1 MLIVFVSRFSKRKRD
16 RKSLKE
22 RNTKKASF
30 YTQPNPKKTTY
41 CEKKILK
48 SDNKHNKITKQ
59 SREKEFEINL
69 IDLSNNKHN
78 KLIIE

>member
-30 YTQPNPKKTTY
+30 YTQPNPKKQLTV
-41 CEKKILK
+41 KKKLK